1 MQLFSQKII
10 MEITPIINERL
21 KQFYES
27 NKFLRETYG
36 NSFEEVIKSLMEN
49 EIATTDAVVLK
60 KLLTSKEK
68 IRYNKKQRYLAKCQD
83 MINGELPTT

>member
-1 MQLFSQKII
+1 

-27 NKFLRETYG
+27 NKFLHETYG
-36 NSFEEVIKSLMEN
+36 NSFEEVIKSFMEN

-83 MINGELPTT
+83 MINGERPTT

>member
-10 MEITPIINERL
+10 MEITPTINERL

-27 NKFLRETYG
+27 NKFLHETYG
-36 NSFEEVIKSLMEN
+36 NSFEEVVKSLMEN

-60 KLLTSKEK
+60 KLMTSKEK
-68 IRYNKKQRYLAKCQD
+68 IRYNKKQ
-83 MINGELPTT
+83 